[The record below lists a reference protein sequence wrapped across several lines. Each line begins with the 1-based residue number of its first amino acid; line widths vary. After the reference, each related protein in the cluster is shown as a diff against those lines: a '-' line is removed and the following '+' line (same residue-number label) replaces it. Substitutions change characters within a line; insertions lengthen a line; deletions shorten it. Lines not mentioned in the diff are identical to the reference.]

1 MLGGLFQPLKLS
13 TMSRIFFPIM
23 FILRIF
29 APFKF
34 PTNATYEPHKY
45 NILARINK
53 YSNTEPSR

>member
-1 MLGGLFQPLKLS
+1 
-13 TMSRIFFPIM
+13 M